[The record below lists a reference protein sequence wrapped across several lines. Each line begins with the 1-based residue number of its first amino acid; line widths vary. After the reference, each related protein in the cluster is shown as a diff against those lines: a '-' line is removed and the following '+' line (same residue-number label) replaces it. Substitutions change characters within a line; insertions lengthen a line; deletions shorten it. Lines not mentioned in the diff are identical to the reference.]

1 MEILAGPRDGR
12 SGTPK
17 RDACAMPGRTEDRRA
32 GFQGGEPGGQRSSRT
47 DRAGRRMKRGFRA
60 ALVGV
65 LGLVVPLAGYTA
77 ELTGRVESIS
87 YDRCQRE
94 RERVSPTQGAP
105 DQSVAGPRVN
115 S

>member
-1 MEILAGPRDGR
+1 M
-12 SGTPK
+12 
-17 RDACAMPGRTEDRRA
+17 
-32 GFQGGEPGGQRSSRT
+32 
-47 DRAGRRMKRGFRA
+47 
-60 ALVGV
+60 
-65 LGLVVPLAGYTA
+65 VVPLAGYTA